1 MKQFQKLFKKI
12 VDIIEGNTL
21 PLKRYLFL
29 FLAILSVRLCL
40 EFFSNQRLFRAEDA
54 IHIGLWFTFIVVAFM
69 IQLHLFS
76 GEKME
81 KIVRLVVC
89 CFSIALTA
97 PIIDLIVSQGKLSK
111 MNYLSIN
118 SFSDIAYSYITIGG
132 ASLSRGATLG
142 IRIEIVLLVFA
153 SFNYVYAKTGNI
165 LKSILGTFSIYTV
178 LFLSGAIPFFLGKI
192 NDLLHLSYTPDDK
205 SSIYLLFTL
214 DLFFILFIVY
224 RFKRKSVSFDIT
236 WQAIV
241 RLVAAIGLIAYGG
254 WLALKDYPMNWKL
267 NPTTLYYFPLLIVL
281 TGTLW
286 LFDHFGRNNKF
297 NSDHFGLQNG
307 LFLVILSTS
316 ACISF
321 YTCFAALIVWGL
333 LFVLFEKP
341 LRFKQIPVLSALFQA
356 TVSVGFLFVGYLT
369 FGAPLIGFPT
379 LLLFIVLFL
388 SFSIHL
394 IIEHVPA
401 RFVKKN
407 NF

>member
-1 MKQFQKLFKKI
+1 MKRFQELFKKI
-12 VDIIEGNTL
+12 VDVIEGNTL

-54 IHIGLWFTFIVVAFM
+54 IHIGLWFMFIVGAFM

-76 GEKME
+76 GEKIE

-111 MNYLSIN
+111 MNYLAIN
-118 SFSDIAYSYITIGG
+118 SVSDIAYSYITIGG

-153 SFNYVYAKTGNI
+153 SFNYVYAKTGKI
-165 LKSILGTFSIYTV
+165 FKSLIGTLCIYTV
-178 LFLSGAIPFFLGKI
+178 LFLSGALPFFLGKI
-192 NDLLHLSYTPDDK
+192 NDLLHLSYATDDK

-214 DLFFILFIVY
+214 DLILLLFIVY
-224 RFKRKSVSFDIT
+224 RFKRKSISFEIN
-236 WQAIV
+236 WLALLRLLGAIV
-241 RLVAAIGLIAYGG
+241 LVASGG
-254 WLALKDYPMNWKL
+254 WLAVKNYPMNWKL
-267 NPTTLYYFPLLIVL
+267 DPTTLYYFPLLTILIV
-281 TGTLW
+281 TLW
-286 LFDHFGRNNKF
+286 IYDHFGRNNKF
-297 NSDHFGLQNG
+297 GGNRFTLQNG

-321 YTCFAALIVWGL
+321 YTCFSALIVWGL
-333 LFVLFEKP
+333 LFVLFENP
-341 LRFKQIPVLSALFQA
+341 LRFKEIPVLAALFQA
-356 TVSVGFLFVGYLT
+356 GVSVGFLFVGFLT

-379 LLLFIVLFL
+379 LLLFLVLVI

-394 IIEHVPA
+394 SIEYLQKPK
-401 RFVKKN
+401 RI